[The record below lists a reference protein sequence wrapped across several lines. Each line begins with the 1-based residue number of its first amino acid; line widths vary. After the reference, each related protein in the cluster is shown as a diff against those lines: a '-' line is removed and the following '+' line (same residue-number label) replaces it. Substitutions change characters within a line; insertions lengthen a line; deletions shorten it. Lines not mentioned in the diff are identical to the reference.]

1 MKITKTTKLKDACF
15 AMSGE
20 FWQRLIDQVTDADIN
35 AQGYRSL
42 KTYTIGEF
50 IKLSTALSSGD
61 TKAIIEFFTPN
72 RKWWWQKYNITI
84 WEVAIRLKWL
94 INEMEFIGKVF
105 ESLEIKQDAD
115 ERKAGEGIKWNSPQA
130 TMLLWAQ
137 KRFYRT
143 STEDAENVKL
153 SDYLLAKKEEVDG
166 IRYQRNLM
174 NIHKKEHEQ
183 RRLKK

>member
-1 MKITKTTKLKDACF
+1 MKITKTTKLKDVCF

-20 FWQRLIDQVTDADIN
+20 FWQRLIEQVTEADIN
-35 AQGYRSL
+35 AQGYRPL

-50 IKLSTALSSGD
+50 ITLSTALASGD
-61 TKAIIEFFTPN
+61 NKAIIDLFVPK
-72 RKWWWQKYNITI
+72 RKWWQSRYNITI

-94 INEMEFIGKVF
+94 INEMEWVGKFF
-105 ESLEIKQDAD
+105 EGLEIKQDAD
-115 ERKAGEGIKWNSPQA
+115 ERKAGENIKWNSPHVS
-130 TMLLWAQ
+130 MLLWAQ

-143 STEDAENVKL
+143 STEDAESVKL

-174 NIHKKEHEQ
+174 AIHKKEHEQ